1 MLKKKKSYYTHPL
14 HVMLLVLTVLA
25 SQQTKVHSLLIFN
38 FHLIYGRERTIM
50 REQQSLSSEAREFET
65 LATA

>member
-1 MLKKKKSYYTHPL
+1 
-14 HVMLLVLTVLA
+14 MLLVLTVLA